1 MRNTSGWSLCSNYFY
16 AFAIVVAGGGGGG
29 AGGVQAV
36 GLVHMMSNLF
46 HASWGKN
53 EEAGNDIV

>member
-1 MRNTSGWSLCSNYFY
+1 MRNTSGWSLCSNYLY

-29 AGGVQAV
+29 GVQTV

-46 HASWGKN
+46 HASWGKD
-53 EEAGNDIV
+53 EGAGNDIV